1 MGTYIEADADL
12 PLVRLCRRHGP
23 PTSKAAATKTPRFAG
38 GHRALIL
45 KALEAGPAGQTEL
58 ARRTGMTVAQVSKRL
73 HELRKHGQIE
83 RTGRE
88 VANGEDEYRRV
99 VQ

>member
-1 MGTYIEADADL
+1 MGTYIEANADL
-12 PLVRLCRRHGP
+12 PLMRLCRREDP
-23 PTSKAAATKTPRFAG
+23 PTSKAAAAKTPRFAG

-45 KALEAGPAGQTEL
+45 AALEAGPAGQTEL

-73 HELRKHGQIE
+73 HELRKHGHIQ

-88 VANGEDEYRRV
+88 VANGEDEYRRAD
-99 VQ
+99 